1 MGLERWLR
9 WSAHPLV
16 VLCVGHVPS
25 FCSWSLRSGNWSVAF
40 LYLIEHNYF
49 GSAVKRKKK
58 ICFQCRNCRRA
69 RFDPWWGRSFEGELG
84 NPLRDSCLENP
95 MDRGAWWATVHGIAK
110 SRTQSDFA
118 HMYIIFPNWEN
129 VMHAVIFSLMV
140 SLYPLAQG
148 DVWLKCKSSRKGSQV
163 SGPSLTH
170 KDLFLDKSR
179 HDVGCIRMNKRGQDR
194 QYK

>member
-1 MGLERWLR
+1 MREGKGEQETGTPASLWGEVGWFFKWGEGGDMLGWKGGLGGLPTPW
-9 WSAHPLV
+9 WC
-16 VLCVGHVPS
+16 CVWGTVPS

-95 MDRGAWWATVHGIAK
+95 MDGGAWRATVHGVAK
-110 SRTQSDFA
+110 SWTQLKWLSMHVART
-118 HMYIIFPNWEN
+118 EN
-129 VMHAVIFSLMV
+129 
-140 SLYPLAQG
+140 
-148 DVWLKCKSSRKGSQV
+148 
-163 SGPSLTH
+163 
-170 KDLFLDKSR
+170 
-179 HDVGCIRMNKRGQDR
+179 
-194 QYK
+194 